1 MKQTKEISQTMK
13 QTEEKK
19 ELTLEEA
26 KKQME
31 RNKIVSF
38 LMYTIVMGYL
48 ADELAGKYITKDVKM
63 TFNRF
68 FDTFMKRNKHN
79 LDQLFNMS
87 IDEMPDRG
95 AAFLETQQMIEMLA
109 GRVAMLPVHAY
120 PDIVMIIDAYVA
132 GQVIRE
138 GDTDTE
144 EEKPSE

>member
-1 MKQTKEISQTMK
+1 MTQA
-13 QTEEKK
+13 EEKK

-48 ADELAGKYITKDVKM
+48 ADELADKYITKDVKM

-95 AAFLETQQMIEMLA
+95 AAFLETQQVIEMLA

-132 GQVIRE
+132 GQIVRE
-138 GDTDTE
+138 GDKDTE
-144 EEKPSE
+144 EKKPSE

>member
-1 MKQTKEISQTMK
+1 M
-13 QTEEKK
+13 EEKK
-19 ELTLEEA
+19 ELTPEEA
-26 KKQME
+26 RRQME

-48 ADELAGKYITKDVKM
+48 ADELADKYITKDVKM

-68 FDTFMKRNKHN
+68 FDTFMKRNRHN

-95 AAFLETQQMIEMLA
+95 AAFLETQQAIEMLA

-132 GQVIRE
+132 GQVVRE
-138 GDTDTE
+138 GDIE
-144 EEKPSE
+144 EQNEKPSE

>member
-1 MKQTKEISQTMK
+1 
-13 QTEEKK
+13 
-19 ELTLEEA
+19 
-26 KKQME
+26 
-31 RNKIVSF
+31 
-38 LMYTIVMGYL
+38 
-48 ADELAGKYITKDVKM
+48 M

-95 AAFLETQQMIEMLA
+95 GAFLETQQMIEMLA

>member
-1 MKQTKEISQTMK
+1 M
-13 QTEEKK
+13 EEKK
-19 ELTLEEA
+19 ELTPEEA
-26 KKQME
+26 RKQME

-48 ADELAGKYITKDVKM
+48 ADELADKYITKDVKM

-68 FDTFMKRNKHN
+68 FDTFMKRNRHN

-87 IDEMPDRG
+87 IHEMPDRG
-95 AAFLETQQMIEMLA
+95 AAFLETQQAIEMLA

-132 GQVIRE
+132 GQVVRE
-138 GDTDTE
+138 GDIE
-144 EEKPSE
+144 EQNEKPSE